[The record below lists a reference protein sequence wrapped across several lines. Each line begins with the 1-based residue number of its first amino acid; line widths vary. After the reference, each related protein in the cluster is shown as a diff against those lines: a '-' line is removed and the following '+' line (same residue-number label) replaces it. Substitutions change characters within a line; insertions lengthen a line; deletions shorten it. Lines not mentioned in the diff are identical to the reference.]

1 MARASRWIR
10 ERSKTPVAVA
20 ALIIFMVTV
29 IFVLPGQSANA
40 SAETGGGDSP
50 DLSFRYTVN
59 DLYRMAEAFGP
70 EGRSAYIRA
79 RLTFDVVWPIVYT
92 LFLASMTSWLFSRG
106 FPADS
111 RWQSLNMVPVI
122 GLALDYLENL
132 STVAVM
138 WRYPLRTPVV
148 DHAATVFTPLKWVF
162 IGGSFILVIVGVLR
176 LIWEKVSSR

>member
-1 MARASRWIR
+1 MERASRWITR
-10 ERSKTPVAVA
+10 NSKTPVAVA

-29 IFVLPGQSANA
+29 IFVLPGQSAKS
-40 SAETGGGDSP
+40 SAETGGGETP
-50 DLSFRYTVN
+50 DLSFRYTVD
-59 DLYRMAEAFGP
+59 DLYRMAEAFGV

-79 RLTFDVVWPIVYT
+79 RLTFDVVWPIVYA

-106 FPADS
+106 FPTDS
-111 RWQSLNMVPVI
+111 LWQNLNLAPVI

-132 STVAVM
+132 STVIVM

-148 DHAATVFTPLKWVF
+148 DHAATVFTPLKWLF
-162 IGGSFILVIVGVLR
+162 IGGSFILVIVGVLK